1 MAGFGIASNT
11 AWSFFMDRD
20 NGIFYEM
27 LTYPISRARVSG
39 RERCCSTSAIGLVQA
54 FITVLLAAA
63 WCSACRCARRRFP
76 LLAAAVVVGT
86 AGWFFFYAI
95 FALAIRRNDAFNTV
109 TSIFYFV
116 FLFASSMFYPIDPL
130 PAAFRVAALANP
142 ITWHVDVMRF
152 ATIGLGD
159 PRVDRPRS
167 GRLRGCSRSLSFA
180 GALYALRREGWRRSL
195 TSPFT
200 TKALAATLEAQSA
213 SIRTRVRLKCAIWNS
228 IKTPTAI
235 QRLIPTGNCLAPRPD
250 PGLGGLSCLRT
261 AIRDRLTEAELLRRT
276 TDNLRLHRLSRGTRP
291 AGVARAA
298 APRG

>member
-1 MAGFGIASNT
+1 MSALSAVMYREGKIRATNALFIFWDVVYPLGYLLVFGVGMNTALGFSHLPTDYHAFFLAGVLGMAGFGIASNT

-27 LTYPISRARVSG
+27 LTYPISRAEYLLGKVLFNV
-39 RERCCSTSAIGLVQA
+39 AIGLVQA

-63 WCSACRCARRRFP
+63 LLGVPLRPDRFP

-116 FLFASSMFYPIDPL
+116 FLFASSMFYPVEPL
-130 PAAFRVAALANP
+130 PAAFRAAALVNP

-159 PRVDRPRS
+159 PQSIALEAAAFVTFT
-167 GRLRGCSRSLSFA
+167 LVSFA
-180 GALYALRREGWRRSL
+180 GALHVLRREG
-195 TSPFT
+195 
-200 TKALAATLEAQSA
+200 
-213 SIRTRVRLKCAIWNS
+213 
-228 IKTPTAI
+228 
-235 QRLIPTGNCLAPRPD
+235 
-250 PGLGGLSCLRT
+250 
-261 AIRDRLTEAELLRRT
+261 
-276 TDNLRLHRLSRGTRP
+276 
-291 AGVARAA
+291 
-298 APRG
+298 